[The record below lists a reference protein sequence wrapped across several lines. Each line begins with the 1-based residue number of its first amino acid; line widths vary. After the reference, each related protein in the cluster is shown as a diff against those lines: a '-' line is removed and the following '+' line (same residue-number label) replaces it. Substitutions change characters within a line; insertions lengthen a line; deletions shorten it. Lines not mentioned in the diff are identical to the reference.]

1 MPRDISS
8 ALLKC
13 QEYAKTGHELADIGC
28 SAIMKF
34 LEKECKRLAD
44 TKKSQEKLK
53 RGEWSIVDAALLS
66 KQERKLKENGR
77 KTKQLQHDLKRL
89 YESQKEFTVLVFGRT
104 MVGKSTLMEILT
116 HGEGKSIGNGTQ
128 RTTRDV
134 RDYHWNGL
142 KVIDVPGIASFD
154 GKEDDN
160 LAFAAA
166 KSADLIMF
174 LISDDGVQ
182 AEEAKHLARLL
193 SIGKPVLGVINIK
206 VGVTDKPRPVD
217 MKRIAKKMG
226 ENERIGEI
234 CNQFR
239 AYASEYEQNWN
250 DLTFVH
256 THLKAAYIGQ
266 DKNEELWNLSNF
278 EAVEDYL
285 LEKVEKDGA
294 FLRIKTFADTVAKPM
309 QARLEDIVA
318 SSSENLMIGLEFR
331 EKYNDLNRW
340 KDKFIEKTKD
350 KHKAFMENLDK
361 KIKNIIYDFV
371 ERNYENEK
379 AGKDWIEYLNREIDI
394 KMECEKFFQDINKY
408 FRRKQRELMDDMQS
422 DLYYAGVDISTEN
435 IKGEKVT
442 DVKFIAHIVLEIA
455 GFLSPLG
462 KIGKI
467 IGHLLIELLESKEE
481 RIRKQKKDLRE
492 KIEEEMNKVILE
504 IGDKIWKVLNDNILE
519 KGVNGLLITLAERDE
534 IMMKLAN
541 EESSIAY
548 EMMKELTF
556 LNEYLWQEAEEY
568 LGLSVNDIYNIARVP
583 GTCLYVFGQNKYK
596 KDDLVALSKLLMGM
610 GKLTYRQLSKEEKD
624 KPYFIEIARELFMN
638 NIEVNS
644 INYGEDGKVYVYEVP
659 NVDKD
664 ELRKKWEYSVIQQIK
679 PLPVK

>member
-13 QEYAKTGHELADIGC
+13 QEYAKFGYELADNGC
-28 SAIMKF
+28 KAIMEN
-34 LEKECKRLAD
+34 LEMERKRVAD
-44 TKKSQEKLK
+44 TEQSQSRLK
-53 RGEWSIVDAALLS
+53 RGEWSNADV
-66 KQERKLKENGR
+66 LKRQKRELEKFSR
-77 KTKQLQHDLKRL
+77 ETKQLQRDLERL
-89 YESQKEFTVLVFGRT
+89 HELQKEFTVLVFGRT

-128 RTTRDV
+128 RKTRDV

-142 KVIDVPGIASFD
+142 KVIDVPGCAAFD

-182 AEEAKHLARLL
+182 AEEAKHLASLL

-206 VGVTDKPRPVD
+206 VGVTDEPRPVD

-226 ENERIGEI
+226 ETDRIDAI
-234 CNQFR
+234 CDQFR
-239 AYASEYEQNWN
+239 AYAREYEQNWN

-278 EAVEDYL
+278 EEVEDYL

-331 EKYNDLNRW
+331 KKCNDLHKW
-340 KDKFIEKTKD
+340 KEGFIEKSQNKYN
-350 KHKAFMENLDK
+350 AFMNRLEK
-361 KIKNIIYDFV
+361 KINNGIYAFA

-379 AGKDWIEYLNREIDI
+379 AGEAWKEYLNREIDI
-394 KMECEKFFQDINKY
+394 EGECKKFIQDINKD

-422 DLYYAGVDISTEN
+422 DLHYAGVPISTGDIS
-435 IKGEKVT
+435 GEGVIDT
-442 DVKFIAHIVLEIA
+442 QSLAQIGLAIATILGPVGWIA
-455 GFLSPLG
+455 GGIGFLLTF
-462 KIGKI
+462 
-467 IGHLLIELLESKEE
+467 LFESKEE
-481 RIRKQKKDLRE
+481 KIRKQKKALRE
-492 KIEEEMNKVILE
+492 KLEEEMGKVIPK
-504 IGDKIWKVLNDNILE
+504 IGDKVLEVLNDNILE
-519 KGVNGLLITLAERDE
+519 KGVNGLLITLDERDD
-534 IMMKLAN
+534 MMMELAD
-541 EESSIAY
+541 EESSMAY
-548 EMMKELTF
+548 DMAVELKV
-556 LNEYLWQEAEEY
+556 LNARLWEEAEEY
-568 LGLSVNDIYNIARVP
+568 LGLSANDLYNIARVP
-583 GTCLYVFGQNKYK
+583 GKCLYAFGQNRYS
-596 KDDLVALSKLLMGM
+596 KDDLGALSKLLMGM
-610 GKLTYRQLSKEEKD
+610 GTLTYRQLSKEEKD
-624 KPYFIEIARELFMN
+624 KPYFIELARDLFMN
-638 NIEVNS
+638 NIDMDS
-644 INYGEDGKVYVYEVP
+644 IDYGKNGKVYVYEVP
-659 NVDKD
+659 GFDMKK
-664 ELRKKWEYSVIQQIK
+664 LREKWEYSVIQQIE
-679 PLPVK
+679 PSPVM